1 MDGISDER
9 PKESR
14 RSPLF
19 DENKGGEKVI
29 CMSMLYV
36 FCDICAY
43 ICAALC
49 DDAYA

>member
-9 PKESR
+9 QGESG

-29 CMSMLYV
+29 GICMSMLSGIKGYMHEYA
-36 FCDICAY
+36 ICVM
-43 ICAALC
+43 
-49 DDAYA
+49 